1 MNSLKL
7 TTVYFYNVTIQSLI
21 PEFSLEIFQ
30 RNIEINENKTDEF
43 LSSRFS
49 LHYWNFILPTSHD
62 SIFKVNTL
70 KILCTV
76 EWGEWWL
83 SLFGH
88 FPSLINHDYLP
99 IRVIWKVIIVSHWGN
114 IHTTKKNIEMFL
126 ECFKEFWKK
135 LLRNCEKCWY
145 FSTAPKKP
153 KPKLHQTRLT

>member
-88 FPSLINHDYLP
+88 FPSLINHDY
-99 IRVIWKVIIVSHWGN
+99 IWKVIIVSHWGN
-114 IHTTKKNIEMFL
+114 IHTTKKTL
-126 ECFKEFWKK
+126 KCFWNVSKNF
-135 LLRNCEKCWY
+135 EKSC
-145 FSTAPKKP
+145 
-153 KPKLHQTRLT
+153 